1 MTSYDILLR
10 RQININNSNI
20 DRLLRLIEQKQ
31 RENTMLFERLS
42 RQPNEDQALDIM
54 FYTFFPR
61 NTEPEPRIPT
71 SEIISNE
78 TSIFLFRNVEE
89 PKNISC
95 PITFEHFLP
104 EQTVMMIDHC
114 GHLFNPR
121 ELRQWF
127 RSNSTCPVC
136 RYNICDREVPR
147 NISDDTPIDTP
158 TDTPTDTP
166 ENPDLL
172 RADNFTQRTS
182 SVERNLNNFVSRVT
196 NNRLNVNDIL
206 SLNVSDVLNVIRDDG
221 TVDNFI
227 NRFRDI

>member
-1 MTSYDILLR
+1 MTSNDILLR
-10 RQININNSNI
+10 RQININNLNI
-20 DRLLRLIEQKQ
+20 DRLLRLIEENQ
-31 RENTMLFERLS
+31 RENTMLLERLG

-61 NTEPEPRIPT
+61 NTEPEPIIPT

-78 TSIFLFRNVEE
+78 TSICLFRNVEE
-89 PKNISC
+89 PKNNSC

-104 EQTVMMIDHC
+104 EQTIMMIDHC

-136 RYNICDREVPR
+136 RYDICNHEVPP
-147 NISDDTPIDTP
+147 NIPPPNIPTDVPIDP
-158 TDTPTDTP
+158 PI
-166 ENPDLL
+166 ENPDLWRTNNFPL
-172 RADNFTQRTS
+172 RNSGT
-182 SVERNLNNFVSRVT
+182 ERNVNNFVSRIT

-206 SLNVSDVLNVIRDDG
+206 SLNVSDVLNVIREDA

>member
-1 MTSYDILLR
+1 MTSNEILLR

-31 RENTMLFERLS
+31 RENTMLLERLG
-42 RQPNEDQALDIM
+42 RHTNEDQALDIM

-61 NTEPEPRIPT
+61 NTEPEPIIPT

-78 TSIFLFRNVEE
+78 TSMCLFRNVEE
-89 PKNISC
+89 PKNVSC

-104 EQTVMMIDHC
+104 EQTIMMIDHC
-114 GHLFNPR
+114 GHLFNPH

-136 RYNICDREVPR
+136 RYNICNHEVPQ
-147 NISDDTPIDTP
+147 NISADIPDTP
-158 TDTPTDTP
+158 TDTPTNPP
-166 ENPDLL
+166 ENPDLS
-172 RADNFTQRTS
+172 RADNFTQRNS
-182 SVERNLNNFVSRVT
+182 SSERNLINFVSRVT

-206 SLNVSDVLNVIRDDG
+206 NLNVSDVLNVIRDDG